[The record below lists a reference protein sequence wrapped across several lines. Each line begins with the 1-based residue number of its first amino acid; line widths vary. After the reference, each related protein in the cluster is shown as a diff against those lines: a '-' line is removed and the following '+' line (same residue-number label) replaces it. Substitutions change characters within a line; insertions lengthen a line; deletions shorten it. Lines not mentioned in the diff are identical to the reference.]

1 MYNFGAG
8 QENCGCKC
16 THCTHKFGALDDMVF
31 GNDFTYSIF
40 PKYFSG
46 KLALNSW
53 YDIIYDKTEYG
64 HCIEPCLFFSIASET
79 VFIKDILN
87 PKYVK
92 VNLNF
97 EDVIQVSKSYY
108 IFSGISLLGE
118 IGGYVGLFLG
128 VSVNQLTTLLV
139 YSFSRFE
146 QFLNYVKSST

>member
-1 MYNFGAG
+1 MLFTKENFF
-8 QENCGCKC
+8 N
-16 THCTHKFGALDDMVF
+16 DVVF

-92 VNLNF
+92 INLNF